1 MIEPFALALGLEFT
15 AKLFTERE
23 QAFGNHVI
31 FESGRLQFVSN
42 KTKVELIKELVPLGL
57 LTVNQALEVLNLPS
71 VPDGD
76 RRLQTLNVV
85 DAAMANDYQ
94 LGTNEVANDE
104 GA

>member
-1 MIEPFALALGLEFT
+1 M
-15 AKLFTERE
+15 
-23 QAFGNHVI
+23 
-31 FESGRLQFVSN
+31 SN